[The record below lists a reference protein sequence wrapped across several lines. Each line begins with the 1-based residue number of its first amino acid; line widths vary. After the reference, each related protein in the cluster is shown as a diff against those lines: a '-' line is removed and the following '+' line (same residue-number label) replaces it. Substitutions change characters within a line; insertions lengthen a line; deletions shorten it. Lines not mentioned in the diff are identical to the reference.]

1 MRKVMRTALSPIL
14 SKAVLVLALL
24 TSPSS
29 ADVQIPEALKSRIP
43 APELEAVSWVL
54 QDQKSGW
61 IIDAKEPDLR
71 VEPASISKLMT
82 AYVVFDELAKGNL
95 KGDDLVLIS
104 ERAWR
109 MEGSRMFVD
118 VNSRVS
124 VDELLKGLIVQS
136 GNDAAVALAEHVAGS
151 ESGFVEVMNQTARR
165 LGLTGSN
172 YRNSTGL
179 PHPEHYSTARDIS
192 ELTRALIRDFPQYYE
207 LYSIRSYS
215 YNDIEQRNRNVLL
228 WRDDDV
234 DGVKT
239 GHTSSAGYCL
249 VGSAEK
255 AGMRLISTV
264 MGTAST
270 KYRSDAVY
278 ALLTHGFSAYEG
290 FLIYD
295 RDKPIA
301 TPRVYKGDGR
311 QLEVVVD
318 QPLYV
323 TVAKGGADGVKA
335 RMSFDEPLVA
345 PIATGTRV
353 GHLSLTIGEQSMG
366 EYPLVARQDMQQG
379 SWFTSLMD
387 SVKLMFH

>member
-1 MRKVMRTALSPIL
+1 MKTSVRNRLPARVMRVLGILILVSAPAL
-14 SKAVLVLALL
+14 
-24 TSPSS
+24 
-29 ADVQIPEALKSRIP
+29 ADVYLPEALRSRIP

-61 IIDAKEPDLR
+61 IIAARNPDQR

-82 AYVVFDELAKGNL
+82 AYVVFDELSKGNL
-95 KGDDLVLIS
+95 KGDDLVHIS

-124 VDELLKGLIVQS
+124 VDELTKGLIVQS
-136 GNDAAVALAEHVAGS
+136 GNDAAMALAEHIAGS
-151 ESGFVEVMNQTARR
+151 EEGFADVMNQTAQR
-165 LGLTGSN
+165 LGLEGTS

-192 ELTRALIRDFPQYYE
+192 ELTRALIRDFPEYYK
-207 LYSIRSYS
+207 LYSLKSYA

-255 AGMRLISTV
+255 SGMRLISTV
-264 MGTAST
+264 MGTEST

-290 FLIYD
+290 FLVYD
-295 RDKPIA
+295 SDTTVA
-301 TPRVYKGDGR
+301 TPQVYKGDQA
-311 QLEVVVD
+311 QLEAVV
-318 QPLYV
+318 QYPLYV
-323 TVAKGGADGVKA
+323 TVAKGGSDGLKA
-335 RMSFDEPLVA
+335 RMSFNEPLVA
-345 PIATGTRV
+345 PIASGARIGQV
-353 GHLSLTIGEQSMG
+353 ALSIRDEPMA
-366 EYPLVARQDMQQG
+366 EYPLVARHDVAEG
-379 SWFTSLMD
+379 SWFGGMVDSL
-387 SVKLMFH
+387 KLLFH